1 MKNINFSVIIQR
13 LFLLGMILFILP
25 FITKT
30 TTYICGDLIV
40 NCIQYEADLES
51 ETESET
57 SELTNVD
64 DDFVFPDSAFL
75 LSNGEKA
82 LAAFYAIEIKNRIT
96 KDDPSPP
103 PEMRSL

>member
-1 MKNINFSVIIQR
+1 MNGIGFSVIIQR
-13 LFLLGMILFILP
+13 VFLLGMMLFILP

-30 TTYICGDLIV
+30 TVYICGDLIV

-57 SELTNVD
+57 SELTNAD
-64 DDFVFPDSAFL
+64 DDFIFWDSTFSL
-75 LSNGEKA
+75 RNGEQA
-82 LAAFYAIEIKNRIT
+82 LASSYSIEIKSRIA

-103 PEMRSL
+103 PEMSSI